1 MVDGVGVWLAY
12 ALFSIGFGYGYR
24 GIRKEHVT
32 SLDELLTHHHGMVSE
47 AVY

>member
-1 MVDGVGVWLAY
+1 MGWAYGLLMHYFPLAL
-12 ALFSIGFGYGYR
+12 ATGINR